1 MRRVNDVQDPVRFL
15 LCDMTNQGG
24 DAARDKPVKSMAFF
38 MAAVT
43 VRIREAV
50 GAVWHD
56 AYQGGTPVDTK

>member
-1 MRRVNDVQDPVRFL
+1 MQDPVRFL
-15 LCDMTNQGG
+15 LRDMTNQGG
-24 DAARDKPVKSMAFF
+24 DAARDKPVKSMALF

-56 AYQGGTPVDTK
+56 AYQGDAS